1 MILKPMISIKLHKK
15 LKENQESEDLD
26 FWGFNLGF
34 LNLKSRFF

>member
-26 FWGFNLGF
+26 F
-34 LNLKSRFF
+34 